1 MLDNRGSAGVAMKR
15 ILLAAALCM
24 APIAAGAAPQYL
36 PGNTLAVPADYRQ
49 WVFLTASM
57 DLNYNHAIGPTE
69 VGMHMLDNVF
79 VNPEAYKTFVE
90 TGVWPDKTM
99 LVKEN
104 RMAESAGTLSKS
116 GHFQAA
122 VMNLE
127 VHVKDEARFA
137 GKWAFFVSRDGK
149 APGNLMPQTANC
161 YSCHQAHG
169 AVDTVFVQF
178 YPTLIGIAQTKGVI
192 SDSYARDLE
201 EMKKAVAK

>member
-1 MLDNRGSAGVAMKR
+1 MRKR
-15 ILLAAALCM
+15 IGLAAALLLAPM
-24 APIAAGAAPQYL
+24 AAAAAPEYL

-79 VNPEAYKTFVE
+79 VNPEAYQAFLA
-90 TGVWPDKTM
+90 TGAWPDKTM

-116 GHFQAA
+116 GHFQGG

-127 VHVKDEARFA
+127 VHVKDAARFP
-137 GKWAFFVSRDGK
+137 GGWAFFVSRDGK
-149 APGNLMPQTANC
+149 APGSLMPQTASC

-178 YPTLIGIAQTKGVI
+178 YPTLIGIAESKNVL
-192 SDSYARDLE
+192 SDSYRKDLA
-201 EMKKAVAK
+201 EMKAAAAKK